1 MVVHGGI
8 CGSGCAE
15 GVPVHRCVRFGGSF
29 FGVRAGV
36 LKRRSEERPGLV
48 GRAWAQR
55 GEEEGGG
62 GVGLWES
69 GKLGAA
75 GRRLFVSCG

>member
-29 FGVRAGV
+29 FWVRAGV

-55 GEEEGGG
+55 GGRREEE
-62 GVGLWES
+62 ES
-69 GKLGAA
+69 G
-75 GRRLFVSCG
+75 CGKVGS